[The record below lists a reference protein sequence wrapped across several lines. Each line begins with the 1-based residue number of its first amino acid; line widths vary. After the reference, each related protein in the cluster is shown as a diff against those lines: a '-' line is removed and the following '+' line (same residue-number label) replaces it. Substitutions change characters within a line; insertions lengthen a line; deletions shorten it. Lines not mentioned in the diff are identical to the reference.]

1 MPTPLSTSFTLHP
14 GVAVIHPT
22 TLILDGIFGRPSRF
36 GPLRRLLESTCGPT
50 EVFHY
55 NSTGFVRFEELAQR
69 LCHRIEEIGH
79 PVNVL
84 GFSMG
89 GIVIRTAHLLCPS
102 LPIRRAV
109 FLNSPHAGSRLA
121 YIMPL
126 APGVRQL
133 WPGSSL
139 MQQLDQADWTIPTLV
154 TWCPLDAAI
163 IPAHSA
169 NWPKATESIRC
180 PFPLHTWVVGSPR
193 IHQRI
198 AAFLSKSVEG
208 SERSNVHHG
217 DADIPICAAGN

>member
-1 MPTPLSTSFTLHP
+1 MFC
-14 GVAVIHPT
+14 PT
-22 TLILDGIFGRPSRF
+22 TLILDGIFGRPARF

-55 NSTGFVRFEELAQR
+55 NSTGFVRFEELAKR
-69 LCHRIEEIGH
+69 LCHRIEEIGQ
-79 PVNVL
+79 PVNLL

-89 GIVIRTAHLLCPS
+89 GIVIRTAHLLRPS

-121 YIMPL
+121 YVMPL
-126 APGVRQL
+126 AAGVRQL
-133 WPGSSL
+133 WPGSAL
-139 MQQLDQADWTIPTLV
+139 MRQLDQADWAIPTLV
-154 TWCPLDAAI
+154 TWCPFDAAI
-163 IPAHSA
+163 IPGHSA

-198 AAFLSKSVEG
+198 ATFLGE
-208 SERSNVHHG
+208 SEDERQRVNETANTEYCPATMSNARLTVQH
-217 DADIPICAAGN
+217 